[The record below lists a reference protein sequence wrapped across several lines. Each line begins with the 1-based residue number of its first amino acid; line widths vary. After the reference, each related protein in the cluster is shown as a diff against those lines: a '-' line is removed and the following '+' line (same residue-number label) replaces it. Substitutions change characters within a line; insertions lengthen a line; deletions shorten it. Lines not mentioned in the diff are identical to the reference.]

1 MFKNTKELL
10 SKVIRS
16 KALLVY
22 IGVIV
27 IGFIANN
34 FSVDTQ
40 DKWSQSLWNFYSAF
54 DVSSAVALSI
64 LALLGYIEYIKS
76 EDVIKI
82 LFDVEGE
89 LKDTKLSVLRK
100 NFSRAELFGLLGM
113 IQKDPKKR
121 YHVNSLQEPA
131 KLLKEIQE
139 VQKSWRKKEFVIK
152 MTKKEFEDF
161 SI

>member
-1 MFKNTKELL
+1 MLRDFLSLVAKSWALMFF
-10 SKVIRS
+10 III
-16 KALLVY
+16 
-22 IGVIV
+22 IG
-27 IGFIANN
+27 IGFWANHN
-34 FSVDTQ
+34 NP
-40 DKWSQSLWNFYSAF
+40 KLWNEFYSVF

-64 LALLGYIEYIKS
+64 LAFFGYVEYIKS

-89 LKDTKLSVLRK
+89 IKDTKLSTLRK
-100 NFSRAELFGLLGM
+100 DFSRAELLGLLGM

-121 YHVNSLQEPA
+121 YHINSLQDPS
-131 KLLKEIQE
+131 KLLNEIQE
-139 VQKSWRKKEFVIK
+139 IQKGWRKKEFVIK

>member
-1 MFKNTKELL
+1 MLKDIVSLV
-10 SKVIRS
+10 SKS
-16 KALLVY
+16 WALLVFV
-22 IGVIV
+22 VI
-27 IGFIANN
+27 IITG
-34 FSVDTQ
+34 
-40 DKWSQSLWNFYSAF
+40 LWASYHTDNKIWKMSWDFYSAF
-54 DVSSAVALSI
+54 DVSSAVALSV
-64 LALLGYIEYIKS
+64 LAFFGYVEYIKS

-82 LFDVEGE
+82 LFDVDGE
-89 LKDTKLSVLRK
+89 IKDTKLSTLRK